1 MLSLRSCFFPQF
13 LDPVK
18 AGQPTRV
25 EVTFTNKLKVHMTN
39 VIYSINGRGLTR
51 TMVQERY
58 ATNSLL
64 AVWHDLVAAL
74 WLQFWLFK
82 IYTFTHGD
90 IIPRKG

>member
-1 MLSLRSCFFPQF
+1 MMLMPALLFFPQF
-13 LDPVK
+13 FDPVK

-64 AVWHDLVAAL
+64 EFCSDLVAAL

-82 IYTFTHGD
+82 VYIHAHAVTLF
-90 IIPRKG
+90 P